1 MNVIGNSAALAKR
14 AIHGVVWTTIGNY
27 AVQAMAFASLLVLR
41 SWLDPAVFGV
51 FDLATFW
58 CGVLSIRSKLG
69 LHYAAVR
76 QPLLDGSLIGT
87 QLSIDIAGGVLG
99 LIIAAAAGPAIAAR
113 FGYDATFMTALLIM
127 FASDIV
133 SSIGATFATMMER
146 ELQFRTIQIVSL
158 AATFTGYVTGLA
170 LGWHSA
176 GILSLLVINGVTWSI
191 TSIACY
197 VICRR
202 RIPQLFADGLRF
214 DRTIAKVLLRD
225 GLATGVSITLLGT
238 IVSQFDNFLN
248 ATYVSP
254 TTQGY
259 YGLAFKIANWPAML
273 VAMVLGRVGYAV
285 MAKVH
290 ENKELLAHTVR
301 LTYWIQGLLAIPFM
315 LALALHG
322 PAIIRI
328 LYPTGKWD
336 ASAEFLPYLA
346 FANMF
351 NIYAGLS
358 YWLAVARGHR
368 RYSLGS
374 SLLQAVLL
382 ITLGAVL
389 VANFGALGT
398 AIAVLTAGAVSA
410 IIAVTYTLRIVGRQQ
425 LWPLM
430 THAISA
436 AITLV
441 LHVALAQA
449 PLARLSPLAQLLA
462 GSAFVGIVY
471 VTTYLALSGRRSF
484 EHIRYLRDRAR

>member
-1 MNVIGNSAALAKR
+1 MNVIGNSATIARR
-14 AIHGVVWTTIGNY
+14 AIHGVLWTTIGNY
-27 AVQAMAFASLLVLR
+27 AVQAMAFASLLILR

-58 CGVLSIRSKLG
+58 CGLLSIRSKLG

-99 LIIAAAAGPAIAAR
+99 LVIAAAGGPAIAAQ
-113 FGYDATFMTALLIM
+113 FGYDATFVTALIIV
-127 FASDIV
+127 FASDLIA
-133 SSIGATFATMMER
+133 SIGSTFASLMER
-146 ELQFRTIQIVSL
+146 ELQFRTIQIISL
-158 AATFTGYVTGLA
+158 AATFTGYATALA
-170 LGWHSA
+170 LGWRGA
-176 GILSLLVINGVTWSI
+176 GILSLLVINGVVWTV
-191 TSIACY
+191 TSASCY

-202 RIPQLFADGLRF
+202 RMPQLFAAGLHF
-214 DRTIAKVLLRD
+214 DRTIAKALLRD

-273 VAMVLGRVGYAV
+273 VAMVLGRVGFAV

-301 LTYWIQGLLAIPFM
+301 LTYWIQGLIAVPFM

-322 PAIIRI
+322 SAIIRM

-346 FANMF
+346 VANMF
-351 NIYAGLS
+351 NIYAGVS

-368 RYSLGS
+368 RYSIGS
-374 SLLQAVLL
+374 SSLQAVLL

-389 VANFGALGT
+389 VAKFGALGT
-398 AIAVLTAGAVSA
+398 AIAVLIAGAVSA

-425 LWPLM
+425 FWPLM
-430 THAISA
+430 THAIAA
-436 AITLV
+436 AITI
-441 LHVALAQA
+441 ALYITIAQA
-449 PLARLSPLAQLLA
+449 PLTSLSPLAQVLA

-471 VTTYLALSGRRSF
+471 VTAYLALSGRRSL